1 MSESVLLKLCNSVIL
16 VCQVLECFELYQD
29 SNIFHQL
36 IPLFPKVFVLLEP
49 VSNNSSLIIYACFQF
64 FYHILHD
71 LINAVF
77 FQYLTI
83 SSIQSHAAQ
92 ILGFKFQYY
101 QRLDVNSTVPSGLFR
116 TAALLI
122 KSGFID
128 LDNVY
133 VS

>member
-1 MSESVLLKLCNSVIL
+1 VLNLCNSVIL

-49 VSNNSSLIIYACFQF
+49 ISNNSSLIIYADFQF

-83 SSIQSHAAQ
+83 SSI
-92 ILGFKFQYY
+92 
-101 QRLDVNSTVPSGLFR
+101 
-116 TAALLI
+116 
-122 KSGFID
+122 
-128 LDNVY
+128 
-133 VS
+133 

>member
-49 VSNNSSLIIYACFQF
+49 ISNNSSLIIYADFQF

-71 LINAVF
+71 LINAMFSHVLWF
-77 FQYLTI
+77 SLL
-83 SSIQSHAAQ
+83 QSHAAQ

-101 QRLDVNSTVPSGLFR
+101 QRLDVNSTVPSGLLR